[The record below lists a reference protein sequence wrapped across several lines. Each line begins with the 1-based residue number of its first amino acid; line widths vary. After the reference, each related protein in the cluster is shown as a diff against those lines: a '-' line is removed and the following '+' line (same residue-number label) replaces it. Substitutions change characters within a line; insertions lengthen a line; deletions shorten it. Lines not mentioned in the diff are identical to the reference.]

1 MAYEARQQGAVSQA
15 LPGDVQAP
23 RLALRERRPRPAVR
37 RSVRSLRN
45 LRIEGHCAPYSR
57 SASPLSHADRL
68 GALARL
74 ALALY
79 ASRSPGVT
87 RTFIRL
93 VAGSAILGLPRD
105 RGDFGMMTSFRTF
118 PRRNVPLFA
127 FCCDLEAH
135 RQLPGSYPL
144 ALSMRSSEVP
154 GGRSPMSSRKLRN
167 FVQRSHTI
175 TPLAPYVA

>member
-87 RTFIRL
+87 RTFIRTL
-93 VAGSAILGLPRD
+93 AGSFLGGCPLR
-105 RGDFGMMTSFRTF
+105 FG
-118 PRRNVPLFA
+118 
-127 FCCDLEAH
+127 
-135 RQLPGSYPL
+135 
-144 ALSMRSSEVP
+144 SM
-154 GGRSPMSSRKLRN
+154 GGLCTHK
-167 FVQRSHTI
+167 
-175 TPLAPYVA
+175 